1 MSFLGAVAV
10 ITLLTSA
17 VGQPVQRARFV
28 LTEDAPVRMRCSAAI
43 GDWCAAFHAQE
54 PVSWKPAPRGS
65 KQCPTSGS
73 PPVPCN
79 GVGNCNADSG
89 YCECPAGWTGAGCGE
104 QQQRPC
110 TNTWRSCEEAD
121 QPPRSFSDAEG
132 RDRDPTQHG
141 GTQSRCLGICD
152 PEVAS
157 CWCDGP
163 QGRIPAPKGS
173 PPGTPPLKRGRPMNT
188 PECSPKEGADGTK
201 YNAGGW
207 RSWADIYGPGGWCVA
222 EQPVATCPC
231 IIDGLAG
238 HTCEDTVE
246 MFCINQCSGHGECNL
261 GFCKCDPGWYGHDC
275 SRKVAGQVLEP
286 SRIPQRRW
294 LQGVAV
300 EPPAA
305 QEPPPAATRKRPL
318 IFVYDLEPLFSSKL
332 LQYRIA
338 SSWCIHRRYHQG
350 NVSLDIPNWVYSV
363 DTILH
368 ESLLQSQ
375 HRTFDP
381 EEADFFYVPQYSTC
395 FIFPIKNWA
404 DFPWFGP
411 PDTANRVGHAAL
423 MLLEVHRYLSTQF
436 PYWNRRQGRDHI
448 FLFTHDEGACWV
460 PRVLTSAVWLTHW
473 GRMELNHTSNTA
485 YMGDNY
491 NEDSK
496 CSRMPD
502 GWRHHITG
510 HACYDPVK
518 DLVVPSHKTID
529 QYSHSPLM
537 GAAPKERDIFFFFR
551 GDVGKHRLPNYSR
564 GIRQAV
570 YKLVQDNNLK
580 EKYNILVGDGGD
592 VPGSYSELL
601 SRSLFCLVAP
611 GDGYSARMEDAA
623 LNGCIPVIIQD
634 GVHVEFETLLNFTQF
649 TVRVLEKDIPNLVN
663 VLKSIPPA
671 SVRNMQ
677 RHLSRVFHRFR
688 WAFSPQQ
695 RLAAQALTDSNLG
708 LLEATRRGKAEEA
721 GPTSGRQLQ
730 RGLQQPQQGGA
741 VRLPRPFRG
750 DVAVDDAFA
759 TIMQWL
765 HSRIPFTR

>member
-1 MSFLGAVAV
+1 MNSSDL
-10 ITLLTSA
+10 
-17 VGQPVQRARFV
+17 RF
-28 LTEDAPVRMRCSAAI
+28 C
-43 GDWCAAFHAQE
+43 
-54 PVSWKPAPRGS
+54 
-65 KQCPTSGS
+65 
-73 PPVPCN
+73 
-79 GVGNCNADSG
+79 
-89 YCECPAGWTGAGCGE
+89 CG
-104 QQQRPC
+104 R
-110 TNTWRSCEEAD
+110 
-121 QPPRSFSDAEG
+121 
-132 RDRDPTQHG
+132 
-141 GTQSRCLGICD
+141 
-152 PEVAS
+152 
-157 CWCDGP
+157 
-163 QGRIPAPKGS
+163 
-173 PPGTPPLKRGRPMNT
+173 
-188 PECSPKEGADGTK
+188 
-201 YNAGGW
+201 
-207 RSWADIYGPGGWCVA
+207 
-222 EQPVATCPC
+222 
-231 IIDGLAG
+231 
-238 HTCEDTVE
+238 
-246 MFCINQCSGHGECNL
+246 
-261 GFCKCDPGWYGHDC
+261 
-275 SRKVAGQVLEP
+275 
-286 SRIPQRRW
+286 
-294 LQGVAV
+294 
-300 EPPAA
+300 
-305 QEPPPAATRKRPL
+305 
-318 IFVYDLEPLFSSKL
+318 
-332 LQYRIA
+332 
-338 SSWCIHRRYHQG
+338 
-350 NVSLDIPNWVYSV
+350 
-363 DTILH
+363 
-368 ESLLQSQ
+368 
-375 HRTFDP
+375 RTFDP

-411 PDTANRVGHAAL
+411 PDTGSLLQPRRPCGPHAAGGAAQSRQPASPCSTAASQAQAPRQRPQGAAPWWL
-423 MLLEVHRYLSTQF
+423 VHRSSVTLGIYDLALCALPAAQVHRYLSTQF

-473 GRMELNHTSNTA
+473 GRTELNHTSNTA

-518 DLVVPSHKTID
+518 GGVGQWLQDLVVPSHKTID

-570 YKLVQDNNLK
+570 YKMVQDNNLK

-601 SRSLFCLVAP
+601 SRSLFCLVGACAAAPSPSSLPPTLSVAVLEAPTASWTWTAVVPAWSPTQWRLTAQWHWPPAGNGSSASSDSKNQEEERQQQQQQQQQQESGHHACSAVATAPSQPSSRGQRLPRVWLAGRMQVAP

-671 SVRNMQ
+671 SVRSMQ

-759 TIMQWL
+759 TIMQWWELQDQLRVEPLL
-765 HSRIPFTR
+765 HWAAQGCTAARLLTLAWDAWGVCCPVLCCAAKITKLLPCAGCIAGYPSPADYHQATTCALLHASLTFLHHNVMATYTKPLAAQRGGVGHSKLDHHLLPRLHR

>member
-1 MSFLGAVAV
+1 MMSFVGAVAV
-10 ITLLTSA
+10 ITLLTAA

-89 YCECPAGWTGAGCGE
+89 YCECP
-104 QQQRPC
+104 
-110 TNTWRSCEEAD
+110 
-121 QPPRSFSDAEG
+121 
-132 RDRDPTQHG
+132 
-141 GTQSRCLGICD
+141 GICD

-207 RSWADIYGPGGWCVA
+207 RTWADIYGPGGWCVA

-275 SRKVAGQVLEP
+275 SRKVAGQALEP

-332 LQYRIA
+332 LQYRIP
-338 SSWCIHRRYHQG
+338 SSWCVHRRYHQG

-381 EEADFFYVPQYSTC
+381 EEADFF
-395 FIFPIKNWA
+395 
-404 DFPWFGP
+404 
-411 PDTANRVGHAAL
+411 
-423 MLLEVHRYLSTQF
+423 
-436 PYWNRRQGRDHI
+436 
-448 FLFTHDEGACWV
+448 
-460 PRVLTSAVWLTHW
+460 
-473 GRMELNHTSNTA
+473 
-485 YMGDNY
+485 
-491 NEDSK
+491 
-496 CSRMPD
+496 
-502 GWRHHITG
+502 
-510 HACYDPVK
+510 
-518 DLVVPSHKTID
+518 
-529 QYSHSPLM
+529 
-537 GAAPKERDIFFFFR
+537 
-551 GDVGKHRLPNYSR
+551 
-564 GIRQAV
+564 
-570 YKLVQDNNLK
+570 
-580 EKYNILVGDGGD
+580 
-592 VPGSYSELL
+592 
-601 SRSLFCLVAP
+601 
-611 GDGYSARMEDAA
+611 
-623 LNGCIPVIIQD
+623 
-634 GVHVEFETLLNFTQF
+634 
-649 TVRVLEKDIPNLVN
+649 
-663 VLKSIPPA
+663 
-671 SVRNMQ
+671 
-677 RHLSRVFHRFR
+677 
-688 WAFSPQQ
+688 
-695 RLAAQALTDSNLG
+695 
-708 LLEATRRGKAEEA
+708 
-721 GPTSGRQLQ
+721 
-730 RGLQQPQQGGA
+730 
-741 VRLPRPFRG
+741 
-750 DVAVDDAFA
+750 
-759 TIMQWL
+759 
-765 HSRIPFTR
+765 